1 MAELEAA
8 LDAFYAG
15 DVSLLERLLRAE
27 PTRVHARVTSVEG
40 PYRGYFHAAT
50 LLHHVAGN
58 PFIRPLPAATME
70 LARLFLEFGAEVDAA
85 TRPGP
90 AQPDDIGWSTL
101 GLVATSSA
109 AHRAGHQRTLLEL
122 LLARGANID
131 FRNGGP
137 LVGALYYGEI
147 EAARFL
153 VERGARYDLVTAA
166 GLGRIELM
174 ARFMLDDGT
183 LAPDA
188 HSLVHYSLVR
198 DRPASRADILGLA
211 LVFAS
216 MSGNRDAAAWLLDH
230 GASVHARPP
239 FDHSATPLHWA
250 ALRGHAEV
258 ALLLLERG
266 ADRSVRDTSFDA
278 TPQGWAEH
286 AGHQAVAALVAPS
299 KAF

>member
-1 MAELEAA
+1 MTALEAA

-15 DVSLLERLLRAE
+15 DAAGLERLLRAE
-27 PTRVHARVTSVEG
+27 PTLVHARVMSAEG
-40 PYRGYFHAAT
+40 HYCGYFHQAT

-58 PFIRPLPAATME
+58 PLIRPLPTAVAE
-70 LARLFLEFGAEVDAA
+70 LARLVLEFGAEVDAA

-101 GLVATSSA
+101 GLVATSNA

-122 LLARGANID
+122 LLARGADID

-137 LVGALYYGEI
+137 LVGALYYGEA

-153 VERGARYDLVTAA
+153 VERGARYDLVTSA
-166 GLGRIELM
+166 GLGRVDLM
-174 ARFMLDDGT
+174 ERFVRDDGT

-188 HSLVHYSLVR
+188 HALVHYSQVR

-216 MSGNRDAAAWLLDH
+216 MGGHRDAAAWLLDR
-230 GASVHARPP
+230 GASVQARPP
-239 FDHSATPLHWA
+239 FDHAATPLHWA

-258 ALLLLERG
+258 ASFLLDRG
-266 ADRSVRDTSFDA
+266 ADRSVRDTSFND
-278 TPQGWAEH
+278 TPQGWAEYK
-286 AGHQAVAALVAPS
+286 GHQAVAALVAL
-299 KAF
+299 

>member
-1 MAELEAA
+1 MADLEAA

-15 DVSLLERLLRAE
+15 DAEGLERLLRAE
-27 PTRVHARVTSVEG
+27 PALVHARVTSAEG
-40 PYRGYFHAAT
+40 HYCGYFHEAT

-58 PFIRPLPAATME
+58 PFIRPLPTATTE
-70 LARLFLEFGAEVDAA
+70 LARLLLELGAEVDAA
-85 TRPGP
+85 TRSGP

-101 GLVATSSA
+101 GLVATSNT
-109 AHRAGHQRTLLEL
+109 AHRAGHQQPLLEL

-137 LVGALYYGEI
+137 LVGALYYGEV

-166 GLGRIELM
+166 GLGRIDLM
-174 ARFMLDDGT
+174 ARFVRDDGT
-183 LAPDA
+183 LTPDA
-188 HSLVHYSLVR
+188 HALVHYSLVR
-198 DRPASRADILGLA
+198 ERPASRAEILGLA

-216 MSGNRDAAAWLLDH
+216 MGGNRDAVAWLLDR
-230 GASVHARPP
+230 GTSVHVRPP
-239 FDHSATPLHWA
+239 FDHAATPLHWA

-258 ALLLLERG
+258 ASLLLERG
-266 ADRSVRDTSFDA
+266 ADRTVRDTSFGA

-286 AGHQAVAALVAPS
+286 AGHQSVAALLAL
-299 KAF
+299 

>member
-1 MAELEAA
+1 MADLEAA
-8 LDAFYAG
+8 LDVFYAG
-15 DVSLLERLLRAE
+15 DAAALERLLRAE
-27 PTRVHARVTSVEG
+27 PSLLHARVSSAEG
-40 PYRGYFHAAT
+40 HYCGYFHEVT

-58 PFIRPLPAATME
+58 PFIRPLPEETTD
-70 LARLFLEFGAEVDAA
+70 LARLILGLGAEVDAA

-101 GLVATSSA
+101 GLVATSDA
-109 AHRAGHQRTLLEL
+109 ARRAGHQRPLLEL

-137 LVGALYYGEI
+137 LVGALYYGEA

-153 VERGARYDLVTAA
+153 VEHGARYDLVTAA
-166 GLGRIELM
+166 GLGRIDLM
-174 ARFMLDDGT
+174 ARFVRDDGT

-188 HSLVHYSLVR
+188 HALVHYSQVR
-198 DRPASRADILGLA
+198 DRPASHADILGLA

-216 MSGNRDAAAWLLDH
+216 FSGNRDAAAWLLDR
-230 GASVHARPP
+230 GASVNARPP
-239 FDHSATPLHWA
+239 FDHTATPLHWA

-258 ALLLLERG
+258 ASLLLDRG
-266 ADRSVRDTSFDA
+266 ADRAVRDTSFEA

-286 AGHQAVAALVAPS
+286 AGHRAVAALIAR
-299 KAF
+299 